1 MAWPIQCARLVAR
14 ARDWPWSSIHALHS
28 GGDDGVTRAK
38 PLNARFPSLI
48 DLLNPAAD
56 DGAIHDRPRRAET
69 IGRPLGGA
77 AFLEQVAAMLGRP
90 IVPGKR
96 GPKPNAADGDRN

>member
-1 MAWPIQCARLVAR
+1 MT
-14 ARDWPWSSIHALHS
+14 ALR
-28 GGDDGVTRAK
+28 RAK

-77 AFLEQVAAMLGRP
+77 AFLEQVEAMLGRA

-96 GPKPNAADGDRN
+96 GPKPKAAAGDRN